1 MKLRLS
7 FILRFIFKPR
17 ISKEVIEVYTILDLL
32 CSLELNP
39 SLCTVQSER
48 GIGYR
53 ISFKNRRD
61 QNVDLYYYN
70 SKDLR
75 NIVKIIDLEVNAVTN
90 ITFTGF

>member
-1 MKLRLS
+1 MKLTIS
-7 FILRFIFKPR
+7 FILRLIFKPR
-17 ISKEVIEVYTILDLL
+17 ISKEVIEVYTVLDLL

-53 ISFKNRRD
+53 ISFKNRCN
-61 QNVDLYYYN
+61 QTVDVYYY
-70 SKDLR
+70 SSSDLK
-75 NIVKIIDLEVNAVTN
+75 NIIRIIDLEVNGVTN